1 MTLVAVFVELFCD
14 SYNIILLI
22 GSDSDY
28 DSPNE
33 LSASV
38 PVVSDK
44 AVNTTVST
52 GVQKLEV
59 SRHSGRG
66 TGRGLGRG
74 VVVESLRAPGVGRGG
89 VNPVDAS
96 VVSAVPDAYG
106 KQQLKQ
112 SPKIVHRQQTIVTHT
127 KSLTP
132 PPTNLATGGMTS
144 KPVMLG
150 RGLPVPSVSR
160 APPPGF
166 GHVAQNS
173 ASAAGQE
180 FSTRTSSVLQQEPQ
194 EYRYSVIS
202 VPPSNMPFH
211 QPWSQE
217 PIFRAQQ
224 LHGNFNF
231 TDMSA
236 NVSVTGSVVG
246 FGRGGGPVPS
256 WNSLQL
262 GGQQKHSVQ
271 SPHVTILAEEPED
284 KQIWLHECVERENS
298 EALATKDENKRKIR
312 KLQKLLNQISVLE
325 EKKHKGDQLDTDQR
339 TKLARKRQLEEELQ
353 ALER

>member
-1 MTLVAVFVELFCD
+1 M
-14 SYNIILLI
+14 
-22 GSDSDY
+22 
-28 DSPNE
+28 
-33 LSASV
+33 
-38 PVVSDK
+38 
-44 AVNTTVST
+44 
-52 GVQKLEV
+52 
-59 SRHSGRG
+59 
-66 TGRGLGRG
+66 
-74 VVVESLRAPGVGRGG
+74 ESLRAPGVGRGG

-256 WNSLQL
+256 WNSLQRRNCEPVCQFTIRIRYFVAV

-284 KQIWLHECVERENS
+284 KQIWLHECVERENRYDIV
-298 EALATKDENKRKIR
+298 A
-312 KLQKLLNQISVLE
+312 
-325 EKKHKGDQLDTDQR
+325 
-339 TKLARKRQLEEELQ
+339 
-353 ALER
+353 